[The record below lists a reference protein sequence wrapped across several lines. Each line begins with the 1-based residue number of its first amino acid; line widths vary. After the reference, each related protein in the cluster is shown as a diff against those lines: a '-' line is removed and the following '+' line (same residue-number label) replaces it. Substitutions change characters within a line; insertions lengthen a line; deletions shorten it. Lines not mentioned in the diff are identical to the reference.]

1 MARAHLTRRAALA
14 LLAGATVAACSP
26 GGDSDGATAT
36 PDPDAA
42 IREQVAEQEWSLV
55 ALYDAVI
62 AAQPALADDLGA
74 LRQQHVDHANAL
86 GSASPPASSAS
97 PSAVPNAPEV
107 ARATLIEAEAAAVRE
122 RTQAC
127 QATVGA
133 EPARLL
139 ALIAASEAGHAA
151 YLRGAAT

>member
-14 LLAGATVAACSP
+14 LLAGATVAACSS
-26 GGDSDGATAT
+26 GGNSDEATAT
-36 PDPDAA
+36 SDPDAG
-42 IREQVAEQEWSLV
+42 IREQVAGQEWSLV

-62 AAQPALADDLGA
+62 AAQPALAGELAA

-86 GSASPPASSAS
+86 GSASAPPASAS
-97 PSAVPNAPEV
+97 PPTVSSSPEA
-107 ARATLIEAEAAAVRE
+107 ARATLLDAEAAAVRE

-127 QATVGA
+127 QAAVGT